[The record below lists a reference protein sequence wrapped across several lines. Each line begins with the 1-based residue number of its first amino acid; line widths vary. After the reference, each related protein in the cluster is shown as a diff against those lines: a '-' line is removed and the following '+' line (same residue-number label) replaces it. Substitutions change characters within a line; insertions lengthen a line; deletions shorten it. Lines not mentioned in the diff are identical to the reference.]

1 MLYYNKQSR
10 LLTETPVFLV
20 VQRFA
25 SHGGEGFHCFIRT
38 YVPVSPLVHP
48 LLTLTPISPQ
58 FFLKNLLSHLFSFSF
73 LSLYRFL
80 FSGDPFVYL
89 GFFSIFLVIL
99 FSFNGSFCFPIFIKA
114 LYLLGF
120 LRSIVFH
127 IVFHIIYMV
136 FHMFSTCFSRCQ
148 FDLNQSSQLLIFF
161 NLYPTPVP
169 TPHPLPPISFS
180 SSIEFTIKFTPI
192 YGFTPNTLGD
202 TKAQS

>member
-1 MLYYNKQSR
+1 MLYCAKQSR

-20 VQRFA
+20 VQQFA
-25 SHGGEGFHCFIRT
+25 SHGGEGFHCFMRT

-48 LLTLTPISPQ
+48 LLTLTSISPI
-58 FFLKNLLSHLFSFSF
+58 FPKKSLTTSISIF
-73 LSLYRFL
+73 LYRFL

-136 FHMFSTCFSRCQ
+136 FHMLSTCFSRCQ
-148 FDLNQSSQLLIFF
+148 FDLNQSSQLPIFF
-161 NLYPTPVP
+161 NLYPTSIQPQFQLQFQP
-169 TPHPLPPISFS
+169 SFRPAH
-180 SSIEFTIKFTPI
+180 FFLRF
-192 YGFTPNTLGD
+192 Y
-202 TKAQS
+202 